1 MNQFL
6 VKKKKKK
13 TEISVERKVF
23 QFFSRKHRIEMR
35 TGNKELFLKK

>member
-6 VKKKKKK
+6 VKKKRKK

-35 TGNKELFLKK
+35 TDNKELLLKK